1 MTPLRRTERSE
12 RPVNPVRVVPGTA
25 TSRLNSRSAAET
37 PGGASTDLSVPT
49 TGSFA
54 STCQWSARR
63 IVGPSQGDELMV
75 HCIDYTSVSP
85 FW

>member
-37 PGGASTDLSVPT
+37 PGGALDGLVCPNHRRR
-49 TGSFA
+49 
-54 STCQWSARR
+54 ARSMWKIR
-63 IVGPSQGDELMV
+63 ESWVKE
-75 HCIDYTSVSP
+75 
-85 FW
+85 

>member
-49 TGSFA
+49 TGD
-54 STCQWSARR
+54 Q
-63 IVGPSQGDELMV
+63 
-75 HCIDYTSVSP
+75 VSRVSEGSR
-85 FW
+85 

>member
-49 TGSFA
+49 NRRVALFVASVGSWDRNVPDLRRRA
-54 STCQWSARR
+54 LGRQLSADS
-63 IVGPSQGDELMV
+63 G
-75 HCIDYTSVSP
+75 C
-85 FW
+85 